1 MNILFNIL
9 PTRKRRRK
17 RRRSAR
23 KMNTY
28 QTSMVRPAVQQVPLV
43 PVVQWMR
50 SSMWSRMASL
60 ICIAASGAVLFLF
73 FWSYDFYVY
82 EATIEGNTLLSKE
95 EIFAQSKIEGYNIF
109 FIDPREV
116 RRTIAAMPTVKEA
129 EVSSALPNQVTVRI
143 VERKPAA
150 VWETQD
156 MRYWV
161 DQEGIFFPITSPIPT
176 DTLFIRDMEDR
187 PVILGVPVKPVTGT
201 VADTPI
207 PPDPTAVLTAQ
218 ALHRYL
224 PEQTVWEYN
233 RNRGISFVD
242 DGGWRVYFGNR
253 TGLQAKVAIYF
264 AFKEKRAPFRSV
276 EFLDLS
282 IPGQPYYKLKGSDAN
297 QLNSEGG

>member
-9 PTRKRRRK
+9 PRRKRRRK
-17 RRRSAR
+17 RSRSKR
-23 KMNTY
+23 KMQSY
-28 QTSMVRPAVQQVPLV
+28 QTSMARPAVQHVPLV

-50 SSMWSRMASL
+50 SNMWTRLASL
-60 ICIAASGAVLFLF
+60 TCIVATGTILFAF

-82 EATIEGNTLLSKE
+82 GAKIEGNNLLSKE
-95 EIFAQSKIEGYNIF
+95 EIFAQTKMDGYNIF

-116 RRTIAAMPTVKEA
+116 QRTIEAMPTVKTA
-129 EVSSALPNQVTVRI
+129 EVGYALPNQVTIRV
-143 VERKPAA
+143 VERKPVS
-150 VWETQD
+150 VWESQD

-176 DTLFIRDMEDR
+176 DTLFIRDLEDR
-187 PVILGVPVKPVTGT
+187 PVTLGAPVKPANATMEN
-201 VADTPI
+201 TPA

-224 PEQTVWEYN
+224 PEQNVFEYS
-233 RNRGISFVD
+233 RNRGISFVT